1 MCEAVSLRIF
11 ESETTVSRSDAAV
24 NFAGGA
30 ATRGAADVA
39 GAAGAT
45 CATGACAGCAT
56 GAGAGACAGAGAA
69 TFGAE
74 PFLSMKSKT
83 SSRVIRLPGPV
94 PTKALT
100 SMPCSETRRRTT
112 GESNLFETL
121 AGIAVRVAVA
131 TLAAAGCITGAG

>member
-30 ATRGAADVA
+30 ATRGAAGV
-39 GAAGAT
+39 AGAT
-45 CATGACAGCAT
+45 CAIGACAGTACAT
-56 GAGAGACAGAGAA
+56 GAGAGAAAGAA

-100 SMPCSETRRRTT
+100 SMPCSETRRR
-112 GESNLFETL
+112 
-121 AGIAVRVAVA
+121 GI
-131 TLAAAGCITGAG
+131 L